1 MRRLLLAVPLL
12 ALAALPAGA
21 AEPKFPADVQWVA
34 ESLAG
39 KAFAPVSRPTLRIAP
54 DGRAS
59 GTAGCN
65 RYMGTA
71 SLSGASL
78 GFGGLAMTKMAC
90 FGAGGENES
99 RFAPALGSAR
109 SWRMEKRSLIIET
122 ANGPLRF
129 RRR

>member
-1 MRRLLLAVPLL
+1 MRRLLPAAFVLAFATLT
-12 ALAALPAGA
+12 ASA

-39 KAFAPVSRPTLRIAP
+39 KAFAPVSRPSLRLAA
-54 DGRAS
+54 DGRAYGS
-59 GTAGCN
+59 TGCN
-65 RYMGTA
+65 RYITTA

-78 GFGGLAMTKMAC
+78 SFGGLATTKMAC
-90 FGAGGENES
+90 FGAGGDNEA
-99 RFAPALGSAR
+99 RFAPALGAAR
-109 SWRMEKRSLIIET
+109 SWRMEKRILVIET